1 MLMTTRLIR
10 LFASVGIA
18 LAVAAPMARAQASP
32 IDEMLTSAKRALEV
46 LNYRQ
51 ADSLAR
57 SVLTFGSALTKPQR
71 ILGLQILIGASYPED
86 KPNERLTDTARTRI
100 KELLTL
106 DAAAWD
112 RNLTWD
118 GLDSLRAFV
127 LLASRPGKIVL
138 GSRTPNAFLFT
149 NNQPQGLIGSL
160 RVVELPPDV
169 MVPLSIRAEKCAPFD
184 TVVRVRAGDS
194 LIVGRRN
201 LTCTP

>member
-1 MLMTTRLIR
+1 MSVLRL
-10 LFASVGIA
+10 L
-18 LAVAAPMARAQASP
+18 AAPVLGLSLGASQVCAQASP
-32 IDEMLTSAKRALEV
+32 IDQILASAKKSLEV

-57 SVLTFGSALTKPQR
+57 SALSFGAALSRPQR

-86 KPNERLTDTARTRI
+86 KPSERQTDSTRARIR
-100 KELLTL
+100 ELIAV

-127 LLASRPGKIVL
+127 VLATRPGKILL
-138 GSRTPNAFLFT
+138 GSRTPNAFLFI

-160 RVVELPPDV
+160 RSIELAPDV
-169 MVPLSIRAEKCAPFD
+169 DVPLSIRAEKCVPFD
-184 TVVRVRAGDS
+184 TTVRVRAADS
-194 LIVGRRN
+194 LIIGRRN